1 MLGCKRTNLL
11 LYTVVNFLYICVAKS
26 SSNRSSLMMQ
36 LLIMLPNNDGIMVTF
51 LVCFWFTLARR
62 RSPDYERRAV
72 AGEAASTQDQKHPNL
87 NGDEKLKKA
96 GKIALVGVTTGKLLF
111 F

>member
-1 MLGCKRTNLL
+1 
-11 LYTVVNFLYICVAKS
+11 
-26 SSNRSSLMMQ
+26 MMQ

-72 AGEAASTQDQKHPNL
+72 AGDGLGHAFCQIMLRALLCVEATQNFSL
-87 NGDEKLKKA
+87 MM
-96 GKIALVGVTTGKLLF
+96 LVIDND
-111 F
+111 